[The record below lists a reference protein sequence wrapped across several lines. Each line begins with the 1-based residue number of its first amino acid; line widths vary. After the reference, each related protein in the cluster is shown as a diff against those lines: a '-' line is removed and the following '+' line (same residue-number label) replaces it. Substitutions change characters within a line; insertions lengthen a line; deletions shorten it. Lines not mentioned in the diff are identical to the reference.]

1 MPFNRPIYLDPK
13 NTTMRVLVTG
23 AAGLLG
29 SHIVR
34 SLLQNQHTPVC
45 LVRHT
50 TDLTTLRG
58 VACDFVYGSIENYAE
73 VTRAVQECDAVVH
86 AASIYS
92 HPSQEYSHFEQIN
105 VTGTIN
111 LVQAALKYDLK
122 KFVYIST
129 ANTIGAG
136 TKHKPGIELNE
147 FDSFG
152 LDSHYLNSKYIAE
165 QYVLEQVEK
174 GGLDAVVINPT
185 FMVGSHDNKP
195 SSGRMIIYG
204 LRNKILLVPPGGKNF
219 VHVKDVA
226 KVTVQSLSSS
236 KKGEKY
242 LVAGH
247 NYTYSEFF
255 ELLSKKVG
263 LWKLIIRIPKPVFL
277 FAAALNQLIRGKKT
291 EFNVSNAR
299 VLGRDNYYVGTK
311 SYRDF
316 QYRPTSIQLAI
327 DEALEWF
334 KQQQLS

>member
-185 FMVGSHDNKP
+185 FMIGSHDNFGKDDHLRP
-195 SSGRMIIYG
+195 PEQDSFGSSRRQKFCPCEGCG
-204 LRNKILLVPPGGKNF
+204 
-219 VHVKDVA
+219 
-226 KVTVQSLSSS
+226 QS
-236 KKGEKY
+236 
-242 LVAGH
+242 H
-247 NYTYSEFF
+247 RPIPEFF
-255 ELLSKKVG
+255 QK
-263 LWKLIIRIPKPVFL
+263 
-277 FAAALNQLIRGKKT
+277 RGKI
-291 EFNVSNAR
+291 FG
-299 VLGRDNYYVGTK
+299 GRPQLYV
-311 SYRDF
+311 
-316 QYRPTSIQLAI
+316 
-327 DEALEWF
+327 
-334 KQQQLS
+334 